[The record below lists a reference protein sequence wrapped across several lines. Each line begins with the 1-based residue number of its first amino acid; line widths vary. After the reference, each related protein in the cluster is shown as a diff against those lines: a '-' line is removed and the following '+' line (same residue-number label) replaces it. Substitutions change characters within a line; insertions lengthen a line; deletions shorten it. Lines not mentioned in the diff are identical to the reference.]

1 MATIKKNALGKGID
15 SMGIDALIPSKSRR
29 VVPKNEIKNE
39 SDNVSRETLIN
50 INLIEPN
57 KEQPRKVFNDDAL
70 QELADSIKQIGII
83 QPILLQKRDKYYEI
97 IAGERRWRAAK
108 LAGLKEVPA
117 IVKEYTEKEIV
128 EIALIENIQREDL
141 NPIEEALAYQKL
153 VKEFNL
159 KQDEVAERVAKSRVA
174 ITNSMRLLKLDERVQ
189 EMIVEE
195 MISSGHARALL
206 AIDNGELQYQLA
218 TKIFDEKLTVR
229 DTESLVKRVLNDL
242 ENPPEEDMD
251 EDTSNLDAIYK
262 EMEENIKNIV
272 GSKVAIKR
280 KNNGKGK
287 IEISYFSQD
296 ELERIYEM
304 LKNLKNDF

>member
-1 MATIKKNALGKGID
+1 MASIKKSGLGKGID

-29 VVPKNEIKNE
+29 IASSNSVKEENE
-39 SDNVSRETLIN
+39 NVSRETLIN

-83 QPILLQKRDKYYEI
+83 QPIILQKREKYYEI

-117 IVKEYTEKEIV
+117 IVKDYTEKEIV

-174 ITNSMRLLKLDERVQ
+174 ITNSMRLLKLDKRVQ
-189 EMIVEE
+189 EMIIEE

-206 AIDNGELQYQLA
+206 AIENGELQYQLA
-218 TKIFDEKLTVR
+218 TKIFDEKLNVR
-229 DTESLVKRVLNDL
+229 DTESLVKKVLYDL
-242 ENPPEEDMD
+242 ENPQEVIEQ
-251 EDTSNLDAIYK
+251 EDTSNIDAIFK
-262 EMEENIKNIV
+262 DMEENIKNII
-272 GSKVAIKR
+272 GSKVSIKR
-280 KNNGKGK
+280 KSNDRGK
-287 IEISYFSQD
+287 IEISYFNQE
-296 ELERIYEM
+296 ELERIYDM
-304 LKNLKNDF
+304 LKNLKN